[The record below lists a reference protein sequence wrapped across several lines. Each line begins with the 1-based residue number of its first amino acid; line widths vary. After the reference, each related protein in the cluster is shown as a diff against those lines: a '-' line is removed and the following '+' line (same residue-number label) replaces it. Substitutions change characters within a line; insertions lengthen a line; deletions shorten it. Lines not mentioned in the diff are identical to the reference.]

1 MSLTGFN
8 LMRRKRAAAKA
19 AQESPA
25 VDYDS
30 MKIEDLKAAAKDA
43 GIEGA
48 ASMKKADLL
57 KALKG
62 EAAE

>member
-1 MSLTGFN
+1 MSATAARRR
-8 LMRRKRAAAKA
+8 MRREAAAKA

-30 MKIEDLKAAAKDA
+30 MKIDELKSAAKDA
-43 GIEGA
+43 GIDGC
-48 ASMKKADLL
+48 STMKKAELIA
-57 KALKG
+57 ALKG